1 MSQFHL
7 DSVKKAFPFSSSK
20 PGDFRNCFLNE
31 ADREHR
37 DYNYSLTVS
46 FRQLLVAAAA
56 KFARARQLAR

>member
-7 DSVKKAFPFSSSK
+7 DSVKKAFPFGASK

-37 DYNYSLTVS
+37 DYNYSLTS
-46 FRQLLVAAAA
+46 QCGQLPLGA
-56 KFARARQLAR
+56 